1 MDKRAWI
8 YLHTNMTL
16 LKCCLQIRIHK
27 STKEANLSISLHEL
41 SNQLNMDALSHLLH
55 HLLLN
60 YGDDWLFFAKY
71 NSAKW
76 KIRFEIF
83 PRLFSTASRFRS
95 LFALFFNGFHCRFIW
110 TNTSEKKPLDYR
122 KKRKPPRG
130 LNENISGVER
140 HGWVTYTKMEHL
152 LERRMQSMGSV

>member
-27 STKEANLSISLHEL
+27 STKEANLSIGLHEL

-60 YGDDWLFFAKY
+60 YGDDWLFSQNTIAQNEKY
-71 NSAKW
+71 VLKYFLVYFQQRAD
-76 KIRFEIF
+76 
-83 PRLFSTASRFRS
+83 
-95 LFALFFNGFHCRFIW
+95 FALSLHYSLTAFTVASYEQIH
-110 TNTSEKKPLDYR
+110 R
-122 KKRKPPRG
+122 KKSRWIIEK
-130 LNENISGVER
+130 SGS
-140 HGWVTYTKMEHL
+140 
-152 LERRMQSMGSV
+152 RRRD